1 MTADSTKTN
10 NSRTQAGTLLGRHSI
25 RLKLI
30 LIMMAV
36 SSAALL
42 LVGAAFVAGQV
53 VFFRE
58 QMKSDLAT
66 QAELLAENTR
76 SGVVLDVPEDTT
88 RVLSSLKHKDT
99 IQYACVFEPDG
110 NIFADYVRQGW
121 VAGAPP
127 EPEPKGL
134 RFSEGCLHVW
144 EPIMWD
150 EVSVG
155 TVYLRSDQSEV

>member
-1 MTADSTKTN
+1 MTADSTKTS
-10 NSRTQAGTLLGRHSI
+10 NSRTQAGMLLGRHSI

-66 QAELLAENTR
+66 QAELLAEENLALLDKLQQAYIDD
-76 SGVVLDVPEDTT
+76 VLTSQELQTK
-88 RVLSSLKHKDT
+88 LFHLLEAKH
-99 IQYACVFEPDG
+99 
-110 NIFADYVRQGW
+110 
-121 VAGAPP
+121 
-127 EPEPKGL
+127 
-134 RFSEGCLHVW
+134 SEG
-144 EPIMWD
+144 
-150 EVSVG
+150 G
-155 TVYLRSDQSEV
+155 SD